1 MQIGFTELLL
11 IIFLIIALFK
21 PSKLK
26 ELATQAG
33 TIYRQAIDLKQDIN
47 DSISDTNT
55 CIKEE
60 RSNNPDENRIS

>member
-26 ELATQAG
+26 EIAAYMG
-33 TIYRQAIDLKQDIN
+33 TLYRQVADMKQDLS
-47 DSISDTNT
+47 DSVLNADTS
-55 CIKEE
+55 KEE
-60 RSNNPDENRIS
+60 RSNESNEDRIS